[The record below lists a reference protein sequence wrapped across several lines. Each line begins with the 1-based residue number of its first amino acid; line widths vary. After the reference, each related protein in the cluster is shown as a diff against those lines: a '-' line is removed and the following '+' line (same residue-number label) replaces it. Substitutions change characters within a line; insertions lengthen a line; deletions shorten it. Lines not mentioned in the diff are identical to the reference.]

1 MIPFASQR
9 AGGAD
14 LATHLMNEHDNE
26 YMELFEVRGAIA
38 RDLHGAFAEW
48 EAQAAALTRCRQ
60 YLCSLSISPDE
71 WQGRLTR
78 EQHLD
83 YIERAEKKLGLSGQP
98 RAIVFHIKEDR
109 LGRMREHCHV
119 VWSRIDARAGRAVQL
134 SFFKEKLMTVT
145 REFARDHG
153 LELPEGYRRH
163 EEKMRRRN
171 RQLSAYDCVKQKE
184 TGITHEQRMAA
195 VTVAWKCSDSGKA
208 FAAALEDLGYVLAR
222 GRNGTRPVVVDIY
235 GTSTALRRLIDDPAV
250 RTKHVR
256 ELLGAEYA
264 PENLPSVEQAQALAA
279 QRRKAIEEFEKAR
292 EQSEQV
298 IAQLK
303 HQAARREKL
312 EGEAARL
319 RERQRQ
325 ERAQLAAEHKIARQA
340 LKADYLAQT
349 RRVRTERARNAP
361 RGLAAFLGRITGVAL
376 ITKKVQRYR
385 DGKRFEAYLH
395 SKQELAGRQRGQIE
409 ILARRHEL
417 QGADM
422 QRKLDA
428 LRQVEKRELKALE
441 QARTKERRRRINAGH
456 EHMPAFTLE
465 LKPPGRRPRIEKAK
479 NRFIS
484 PLARE
489 LAEAAQG
496 RRAPK
501 KIKLREEFTR
511 VAKDESGEGET
522 GGAAAA
528 GTPPPAAE
536 PKIEPRPVRTIDLPR
551 EFNAAAADPNTPP
564 GGGGDGPSVKPPDPG
579 PQNDGPD
586 DRGPLRP
593 HDDGPDDSDPPR
605 PRPRRRRERDLD
617 RGR

>member
-9 AGGAD
+9 AGGQD
-14 LATHLMNEHDNE
+14 LMTHLLREDDNE
-26 YMELFEVRGAIA
+26 YVEVYEVRGAVS
-38 RDLHGAFAEW
+38 RELHAAVAEW
-48 EAQAAALTRCRQ
+48 EALADTLTRCRQ
-60 YLCSLSISPDE
+60 YLCSLSINPDE

-78 EQHLD
+78 EQYLD

-98 RAIVFHIKEDR
+98 RAVVFHIKEDAH
-109 LGRMREHCHV
+109 GRMREHCHV
-119 VWSRIDARAGRAVQL
+119 VWSRIDARAGKAVQL

-153 LELPEGYRRH
+153 LDLPEGYRRH

-195 VTVAWKCSDSGKA
+195 VTAAWKRSDSGKA
-208 FAAALEDLGYVLAR
+208 FVAALEDLGYVLAR
-222 GRNGTRPVVVDIY
+222 GRNGARPVLVDIY
-235 GTSTALRRLIDDPAV
+235 GHTTALTRLIDDPAV
-250 RTKHVR
+250 KTKHVR

-264 PENLPSVEQAQALAA
+264 PENLPAVEEAQALAA

-298 IAQLK
+298 IAHLK

-312 EGEAARL
+312 EGESARL
-319 RERQRQ
+319 RERQRH
-325 ERAQLAAEHKIARQA
+325 ERAQLAAEHKTARQA
-340 LKADYLAQT
+340 LKADYLAEKRQI
-349 RRVRTERARNAP
+349 RTERARNAP
-361 RGLAAFLGRITGVAL
+361 KGLAAFLGRITGIAL

-385 DGKRFEAYLH
+385 DGKRFEAYLD
-395 SKQELAGRQRGQIE
+395 SKQELGIRQRGERE

-428 LRQVEKRELKALE
+428 LRQIEKRELKALE
-441 QARTKERRRRINAGH
+441 QARTKERRQRINAGH

-496 RRAPK
+496 RKEGRT
-501 KIKLREEFTR
+501 IKLRDEFARAAKEEDG
-511 VAKDESGEGET
+511 KGEN
-522 GGAAAA
+522 GGAASA
-528 GTPPPAAE
+528 GTPPAPAAE
-536 PKIEPRPVRTIDLPR
+536 AAIEQRPPSRTIDLPR

-564 GGGGDGPSVKPPDPG
+564 AGGGGGPTVKPHDPG
-579 PQNDGPD
+579 PQNDGPED
-586 DRGPLRP
+586 EG
-593 HDDGPDDSDPPR
+593 PPR
-605 PRPRRRRERDLD
+605 PHRRRERDLD